1 MNQEPE
7 FLDYFSDL
15 QDHRIN
21 RRKLYSVK
29 EILLLTICAVISGCH
44 SWDDIEL
51 YGKTKLEQ
59 LKLYLPYNNGTPS
72 DDTLRRFFRAFD
84 TKTFEECFI
93 KWVKSFQL
101 NFENSVIAI
110 DGKTSRHSFD
120 CDNNSMHMVSAF
132 ASEFGIVMG
141 QYKTCD
147 KSNEI
152 TAIPELLNL
161 LDIKGSI
168 VTIDAMGTQYRIA
181 DQIIAAEADYIL
193 ALKGNQSSLKD
204 DVQAY
209 FANPCKEILVSC
221 FEAFDKGHGRLEKR
235 CCKVIKD
242 IDWIKDQHPQWNSIN
257 AIIEVE
263 STRDIKTK
271 QTVEKR
277 YYISSADK
285 SPEKLLNS
293 IRSHWG
299 IENRLHWILDMT
311 YDDDYSRIRKGNA
324 PQNMATVKKISM
336 NMIRGAKQLSQY
348 TKKSFKLMRKLAGWD
363 NKCLNDILFAKF

>member
-1 MNQEPE
+1 MSVRMNQEPE

-21 RRKLYSVK
+21 RKKLYSVK

-44 SWDDIEL
+44 SWDDIEI
-51 YGKTKLEQ
+51 YGKTKLDQ
-59 LKLYLPYNNGTPS
+59 LKLYLPYKNGTPS

-101 NFENSVIAI
+101 NFEDSVIAI

-132 ASEFGIVMG
+132 ASEFGVVMD

-152 TAIPELLNL
+152 TAIPELLTL

-168 VTIDAMGTQYRIA
+168 VTINAMGTQYKIA
-181 DQIIAAEADYIL
+181 NQIVEAEADYIL
-193 ALKGNQSSLKD
+193 ALKGNQPSLKD

-209 FANPCKEILVSC
+209 FENPCKEILVSH
-221 FEAFDKGHGRLEKR
+221 FEAL
-235 CCKVIKD
+235 
-242 IDWIKDQHPQWNSIN
+242 
-257 AIIEVE
+257 
-263 STRDIKTK
+263 
-271 QTVEKR
+271 
-277 YYISSADK
+277 
-285 SPEKLLNS
+285 
-293 IRSHWG
+293 
-299 IENRLHWILDMT
+299 
-311 YDDDYSRIRKGNA
+311 
-324 PQNMATVKKISM
+324 
-336 NMIRGAKQLSQY
+336 
-348 TKKSFKLMRKLAGWD
+348 
-363 NKCLNDILFAKF
+363 